1 MKHIEI
7 NATTAPTLRVV
18 HLDACGPGAIEVVL
32 PDGNH
37 IGVSRRPS
45 EPWPETRPRVIEAL
59 EEAGWLLAGNPEH
72 RTKRPQLLLV
82 VRGNEVRDEDM
93 GYWRTIEGTMNI
105 VAVRKGALVDDY
117 VCDID
122 DDPRFPGYK
131 YLIAE
136 ACYVSWMTS
145 DYRVTLTND
154 TELFEAKVDEYLEDG
169 DE

>member
-7 NATTAPTLRVV
+7 NATTAPTLRAV
-18 HLDACGPGAIEVVL
+18 HLDACCPGSIEVVL

-37 IGVSRRPS
+37 LGVSRRHS
-45 EPWPETRPRVIEAL
+45 EPWPETRPRVIEAI
-59 EEAGWLLAGNPEH
+59 EKAGWLLAGNPEH

-82 VRGNEVRDEDM
+82 VRGDEVRNEDM
-93 GYWRTIEGTMNI
+93 GYWRTIEETMNI
-105 VAVRKGALVDDY
+105 VAVREGALVDDY

-136 ACYVSWMTS
+136 AYYVSSMTS

-154 TELFEAKVDEYLEDG
+154 TELVESKVDEYLEAG